1 MFQNFDIAALSDENL
16 VILLSKSNKNAFD
29 AMYARYWKLLY
40 AISYNQLGTKEEAE
54 DMVQNVF
61 ERIWNNR
68 FDVRIS
74 NLKAYLTVSVRHAS
88 LNYIKSQIT
97 YRKFQ
102 EYLIFQEIEKNY
114 HTEDI
119 VNYSELQR
127 VVNEVLKQLPEKT
140 VSVFRMSRFE
150 SKSVRDI
157 ASELNLTEKA
167 VEYHITKSLKFIKEQ
182 LNVYYKN

>member
-1 MFQNFDIAALSDENL
+1 MFQSSSRQTLSDENL
-16 VILLSKSNKNAFD
+16 AALISKSNKNAFD
-29 AMYARYWKLLY
+29 VMYARYWKLLY
-40 AISYNQLGTKEEAE
+40 ALAYNQLGTKEESE

-68 FDVRIS
+68 LEQKIT

-88 LNYIKSQIT
+88 INYIKSQIT

-114 HTEDI
+114 STEDI
-119 VNYSELQR
+119 INYAELQR
-127 VVNEVLKQLPEKT
+127 VVNEDLKMLPEKT

-157 ASELNLTEKA
+157 ATELNLTEKA
-167 VEYHITKSLKFIKEQ
+167 VEYHITKSLKFIKDQ
-182 LNVYYKN
+182 LNVYYRN